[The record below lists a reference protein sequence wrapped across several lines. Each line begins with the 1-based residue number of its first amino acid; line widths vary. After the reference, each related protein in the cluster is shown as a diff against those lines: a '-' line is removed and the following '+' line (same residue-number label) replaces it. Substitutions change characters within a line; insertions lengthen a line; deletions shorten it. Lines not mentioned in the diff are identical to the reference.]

1 MNHRHRRALVAACA
15 LLAVAPLPAAAAPV
29 RPAPSGSL
37 ATFEGH
43 QIDLAQ
49 GWGEA
54 TACAVTDA
62 GTKCYRTEAE
72 MDATIAT
79 SSPATATVAASGAAT
94 TASTCSSSLR
104 LYDGTSFT
112 GTVLSLST
120 RGSLITLSTYGFDN
134 KTSSYKVGACAAV
147 LYSGIQSGTYPGNTA
162 ANAQASSMQSGWDNV
177 ISSVLIP

>member
-1 MNHRHRRALVAACA
+1 MNHRLIRRALVAACA
-15 LLAVAPLPAAAAPV
+15 LLAVFPLPAAAAPV

-62 GTKCYRTEAE
+62 GTTCYRSEAE
-72 MDATIAT
+72 MDSAIA
-79 SSPATATVAASGAAT
+79 PPTATTSTGGAAT
-94 TASTCSSSLR
+94 AAACSSSLR

-120 RGSLITLSTYGFDN
+120 RGSLLTLSTYGFDN

-162 ANAQASSMQSGWDNV
+162 ANAQATSMQSGWDNV